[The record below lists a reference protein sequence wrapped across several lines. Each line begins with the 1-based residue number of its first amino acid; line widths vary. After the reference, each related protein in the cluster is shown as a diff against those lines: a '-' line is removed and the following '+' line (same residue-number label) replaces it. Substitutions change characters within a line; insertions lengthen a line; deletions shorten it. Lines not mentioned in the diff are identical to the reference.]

1 MTHYPEG
8 EKEVQHPK
16 VVGPIAI
23 RPELEGLWDHGM
35 PAGDKTGWP
44 SLDRHYTVM
53 PGQITIV
60 TGWPSSGKSEWLDAL
75 LVNLSRQN
83 WRMAIFSPENQPIA
97 LHAAK
102 LMEKLSGKPFGEG
115 PTERLTREE
124 VVHYANVLSKSFRF
138 MAVENGAISPAS
150 VLTAAAGYLDGEV
163 PGKRGLVI
171 DPWNELEHWRPV
183 GLSETEYIS
192 KTLSMIRNW
201 ARQCEVHVWIVAHPQ
216 KLRRD
221 DSGKLPIPTPDAIS
235 GSAHF
240 WNKADNALTVWRD
253 LANPDSQ
260 NVEIHVQKVRFKNVG
275 RSGIVDLTWDRI
287 TGRYHEPIGLR
298 VVYGEHKE

>member
-1 MTHYPEG
+1 
-8 EKEVQHPK
+8 
-16 VVGPIAI
+16 
-23 RPELEGLWDHGM
+23 M